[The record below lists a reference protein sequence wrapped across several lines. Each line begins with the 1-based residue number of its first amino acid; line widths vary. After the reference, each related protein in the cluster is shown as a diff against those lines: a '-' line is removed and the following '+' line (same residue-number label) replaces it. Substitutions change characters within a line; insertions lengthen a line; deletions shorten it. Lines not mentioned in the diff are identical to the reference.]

1 MKLEFDH
8 HTLAVDVFDHYIF
21 WRLEDILSDVESVP
35 EMQDVAEACR
45 TMLGFMKVMND

>member
-8 HTLAVDVFDHYIF
+8 HTLAVDVFDHYISL
-21 WRLEDILSDVESVP
+21 RLEDILNDVESVP